1 MVSVLIVDDSSLIRR
16 VLSRELSS
24 DPDIQVLGAAPDPY
38 VAREM
43 IVAQKPNVLTLDLEM
58 PRMDGLTFLDKLMRF
73 YPMPVVIVSSL
84 TPKGSEL
91 AIRALSMG
99 AVAVIPKPS
108 SHQATQGMIAELKAA
123 IKMAAGTQ
131 FAVGA
136 QLIASNQSPAATPVE
151 KPARPSRPQPQGR
164 VSGNAP
170 QILAIGASTGG
181 TVVLEYLLRAFPGNM
196 PATLIVQHMPA
207 GFTRSFA
214 QRLNNISALEVR
226 EAKDGDLVVPGTALV
241 APGDFHM
248 YLKKSGGRYSVGL
261 SSEDKRNGHRPSV
274 EVLFSSVAKAA
285 GSGALGVILTGM
297 GNDGGAGLLEMRRA
311 GARTLA
317 QDEAS
322 CVVFGMPQVA
332 IKMDAVDE
340 IMGPERM
347 SRRIPELLACSAVA

>member
-16 VLSRELSS
+16 VLSRELST
-24 DPDIQVLGAAPDPY
+24 DPEIQVLGAAPDPY

-43 IVAQKPNVLTLDLEM
+43 IVAHKPDVLTLDLEM

-108 SHQATQGMIAELKAA
+108 SHQATQGMIAELKTTIKVAA
-123 IKMAAGTQ
+123 STQ

-136 QLIASNQSPAATPVE
+136 RLVAANQAPGAGAPDAQRKTNR
-151 KPARPSRPQPQGR
+151 AQGR
-164 VSGNAP
+164 VGGGSP

-181 TVVLEYLLRAFPGNM
+181 TVVIEYLLRAFPENM
-196 PATLIVQHMPA
+196 PAVLIVQHMPA

-214 QRLNNISALEVR
+214 QRLNTISALEVR

-261 SSEDKRNGHRPSV
+261 NTEDKRNGHRPSV
-274 EVLFSSVAKAA
+274 EVLFSSVAKNA
-285 GSGALGVILTGM
+285 GSAAVGVILTGM
-297 GNDGGAGLLEMRRA
+297 GSDGGQGLLEMRRA

-332 IKMDAVDE
+332 IKLDAVDE

-347 SRRIPELLACSAVA
+347 TRRIPELLSCPVVA